1 MEWRE
6 NKSGGFNVKHIG
18 MIFFFGILGT
28 KYLDEVMH
36 VSQNESLNL

>member
-6 NKSGGFNVKHIG
+6 NKWGGFNVKDIG
-18 MIFFFGILGT
+18 MICFGILGT
-28 KYLDEVMH
+28 KYLNEVMN

>member
-18 MIFFFGILGT
+18 MIFFLEFW
-28 KYLDEVMH
+28 E
-36 VSQNESLNL
+36 QNISMKSCMCLKMSL